1 MSTSTAV
8 QTRKNIMEGSSPQL
22 HARLIPCNGKK
33 YIFELGGSCEDGD
46 LCYVDKDAT
55 RVLLSFLY
63 RGLLIGSTKTISEY
77 WATVHQL
84 EYQVYTAEPSTSQFV
99 DISRTSY
106 GVIDR
111 YSYS

>member
-22 HARLIPCNGKK
+22 HARLTPCNGKK

-55 RVLLSFLY
+55 RVFLFCQY
-63 RGLLIGSTKTISEY
+63 RGPVRMGTYAMYIKMQPECFYLFCIE
-77 WATVHQL
+77 
-84 EYQVYTAEPSTSQFV
+84 
-99 DISRTSY
+99 DC
-106 GVIDR
+106 
-111 YSYS
+111 